1 MARIK
6 SAQAQGQSLQGYV
19 KSVTP
24 SGTFVS
30 LGVLEG
36 FLPSR
41 EIRGELRPGMSV
53 QVVVIHIDEERKRIV
68 LSMRHGEST
77 SSACCFW

>member
-6 SAQAQGQSLQGYV
+6 STGAESSSLCEERN
-19 KSVTP
+19 TC
-24 SGTFVS
+24 GTFIS

-36 FLPSR
+36 FLPIK

-53 QVVVIHIDEERKRIV
+53 QVVVIHIDEERKSIV

-77 SSACCFW
+77 S